1 MASMTPADSRAL
13 MAREIAAQPRVL
25 DEAIEPL
32 VAAASALAA
41 STVGTFWIF
50 GCGDG
55 LYAGEAMARVGAEC
69 GLRVRPVSAASM
81 LWDATPAPGDVCAA
95 LSISGG
101 TARTVEAAER
111 ARAAGARVLAVTV
124 NPDSALARAADATLA
139 LPYRPISRATPHSL
153 DHTVTLLALG
163 TLLGLRAGALRE
175 GVAAFAAAD
184 APMRNAAERIAVGL
198 VHDARFFFLGC
209 GSALGSAGYAAAKL
223 HEAGGLPAFALE
235 SENVAHGA
243 HFVMRP
249 GDHATLL
256 GDGGPGDRRTA
267 ALACGLRRL
276 GLSVASAGFRQTALS
291 AAFEAALWAQ
301 RLTLAVAEAFDLD
314 VTRPCGAGP
323 AAAVQSE
330 WFAWRQG

>member
-1 MASMTPADSRAL
+1 MTPADSRSL
-13 MAREIAAQPRVL
+13 MAREIAAQPQVL
-25 DEAIEPL
+25 EQAIEPL
-32 VAAASALAA
+32 VATAASLAA
-41 STVGTFWIF
+41 PSGSIFWIF

-55 LYAGEAMARVGAEC
+55 LYAGETMTRVGAEC
-69 GLRVRPVSAASM
+69 GVHVRPVSAASM
-81 LWDATPAPGDVCAA
+81 LWEVDPSSDDLCAA

-111 ARAAGARVLAVTV
+111 ARALGARVVAVTV
-124 NPDSALARAADATLA
+124 NPDSALARAANATVA

-153 DHTVTLLALG
+153 DHTMTLLALG
-163 TLLGLRAGALRE
+163 TLLGLQADALR
-175 GVAAFAAAD
+175 AAVTAAATAD
-184 APMRNAAERIAVGL
+184 SPMREAAERIAL
-198 VHDARFFFLGC
+198 CLSRTARFFFLGC
-209 GSALGSAGYAAAKL
+209 GSALGTAEYAAAKL

-235 SENVAHGA
+235 SDNVAHGA
-243 HFVMRP
+243 HFMMRP

-267 ALACGLRRL
+267 ALAAGLRRL
-276 GLSVASAGFRQTALS
+276 GLSVSSAGFGQPALP

-301 RLTLAVAEAFDLD
+301 RLTLAVAEVFNLD
-314 VTRPCGAGP
+314 VTRPGGSGP